1 MVYYLVNPRFQEASS
16 ACQSESGDL
25 ELVKEGGDGVLSLWL
40 GEDIENVPGI
50 LPYST
55 YTYRDKG

>member
-25 ELVKEGGDGVLSLWL
+25 ELVKQIYPESHPTLIEIRVSATALCRATGEG
-40 GEDIENVPGI
+40 
-50 LPYST
+50 
-55 YTYRDKG
+55 KGA